1 MMPRDDVLYVARI
14 LHRPEDNNLVMFR
27 DEQIARLIGIV
38 ALALV
43 LGALGFQYVRHLP
56 PCEMCHWQRWP
67 HIAAAIVA
75 LVGTSVWKWDAR
87 WLAIPTILLTA
98 LLGIV
103 IAKQAPMA
111 PAIIVAAIA
120 LSAFAYFQRGA
131 RGLAILCVALVAVSG
146 LIGLYQ
152 TGMQI
157 GILPGP
163 DACSVDKPYI
173 VGSGAP
179 DPEISC
185 TAVTWSLFGLS
196 LAAYNAL
203 FSLGAAALGGFLL
216 TKKRA

>member
-1 MMPRDDVLYVARI
+1 M
-14 LHRPEDNNLVMFR
+14 
-27 DEQIARLIGIV
+27 GIV
-38 ALALV
+38 ALALF
-43 LGALGFQYVRHLP
+43 LGALGFQYIRHLP

-67 HIAAAIVA
+67 HIAAAIIA

-87 WLAIPTILLTA
+87 WLAIPAILLTA

-111 PAIIVAAIA
+111 PYIIIAAIA
-120 LSAFAYFQRGA
+120 LSAFAYLQTGG
-131 RGLAILCVALVAVSG
+131 RGLAILCVTLVAASG

-152 TGMQI
+152 TGMQV

-163 DACSVDKPYI
+163 DACTVVKPYI
-173 VGSGAP
+173 VGSGDP

-203 FSLGAAALGGFLL
+203 FSLGAAGLGGFLL
-216 TKKRA
+216 AKKRA

>member
-1 MMPRDDVLYVARI
+1 MMPREDVLYVARI
-14 LHRPEDNNLVMFR
+14 LHRLEDNILVMFR
-27 DEQIARLIGIV
+27 DEQIARWMGIV
-38 ALALV
+38 GLALF
-43 LGALGFQYVRHLP
+43 LGALGFQYIRHLP

-67 HIAAAIVA
+67 HIAAAVIA
-75 LVGTSVWKWDAR
+75 AVGTFVWKWDAR
-87 WLAIPTILLTA
+87 WLSIPVIALTA

-103 IAKQAPMA
+103 IAKQMPMA
-111 PAIIVAAIA
+111 PYIIIAAIA
-120 LSAFAYFQRGA
+120 LSAFAYFQNGA
-131 RGLAILCVALVAVSG
+131 RGIAILCVTLVAVAG

-163 DACSVDKPYI
+163 DACTVVKPYVI
-173 VGSGAP
+173 GSGDP

-203 FSLGAAALGGFLL
+203 FSLGAAALGGVLL
-216 TKKRA
+216 ARKSA

>member
-1 MMPRDDVLYVARI
+1 
-14 LHRPEDNNLVMFR
+14 MFR

-103 IAKQAPMA
+103 IAKQAPVA
-111 PAIIVAAIA
+111 PTIIVAAIA

-163 DACSVDKPYI
+163 DACTVVKPYV

-203 FSLGAAALGGFLL
+203 FSLGASALGGFLL

>member
-1 MMPRDDVLYVARI
+1 
-14 LHRPEDNNLVMFR
+14 MFR

-38 ALALV
+38 ALALF
-43 LGALGFQYVRHLP
+43 LGALGFQYIRHLP

-67 HIAAAIVA
+67 HIAAAIIA

-87 WLAIPTILLTA
+87 LLTIPAILLTA

-103 IAKQAPMA
+103 IANQAPMA
-111 PAIIVAAIA
+111 SYIIIAAIA
-120 LSAFAYFQRGA
+120 LSAFAYFQRGT
-131 RGLAILCVALVAVSG
+131 RGLVIMCVTLVAVSG

-152 TGMQI
+152 TGMQV

-163 DACSVDKPYI
+163 DACSVDRPYVI
-173 VGSGAP
+173 GSGAP

>member
-1 MMPRDDVLYVARI
+1 MMCYIAPI
-14 LHRPEDNNLVMFR
+14 LHRPEDNILVMFR
-27 DEQIARLIGIV
+27 DEQIARLMGLV
-38 ALALV
+38 ALALF
-43 LGALGFQYVRHLP
+43 LGALGFQYIRHLP

-67 HIAAAIVA
+67 HIAAASIA
-75 LVGTSVWKWDAR
+75 LVGTFVWKWDAR
-87 WLAIPTILLTA
+87 WLAIPAILLTA

-103 IAKQAPMA
+103 IAKQAAMA
-111 PAIIVAAIA
+111 PYIIVAAIA
-120 LSAFAYFQRGA
+120 LAAFAYFQRGA
-131 RGLAILCVALVAVSG
+131 GGLAVLCVTLVAVSG

-163 DACSVDKPYI
+163 DACTVVKPYVI
-173 VGSGAP
+173 GSGDP

-216 TKKRA
+216 TKKSA

>member
-1 MMPRDDVLYVARI
+1 MI
-14 LHRPEDNNLVMFR
+14 R

-38 ALALV
+38 ALALF
-43 LGALGFQYVRHLP
+43 LGALGFQYIRHLP

-67 HIAAAIVA
+67 HIAAAVIA
-75 LVGTSVWKWDAR
+75 FVGAFVWKWDAR

-98 LLGIV
+98 LLGIA

-111 PAIIVAAIA
+111 PYIIIAAIA
-120 LSAFAYFQRGA
+120 LSAFAYFQKGTRGVA
-131 RGLAILCVALVAVSG
+131 VLCVTLVAVSG

-152 TGMQI
+152 TGMQV

-163 DACSVDKPYI
+163 DACTVVKPYV
-173 VGSGAP
+173 VGSGDP

-216 TKKRA
+216 TRKRA

>member
-1 MMPRDDVLYVARI
+1 MG
-14 LHRPEDNNLVMFR
+14 LV
-27 DEQIARLIGIV
+27 G
-38 ALALV
+38 LALF
-43 LGALGFQYVRHLP
+43 LGALGFQYIRHLP

-67 HIAAAIVA
+67 HIAAAVIA

-87 WLAIPTILLTA
+87 WLTIPAILLTV

-103 IAKQAPMA
+103 IAKQAAMA
-111 PAIIVAAIA
+111 PYIIIAAIA
-120 LSAFAYFQRGA
+120 LSAFAYFQNGVRGI
-131 RGLAILCVALVAVSG
+131 AILCVTLVAVAG

-152 TGMQI
+152 TGMQV
-157 GILPGP
+157 GLLPGP
-163 DACSVDKPYI
+163 DACTVVKPYVI
-173 VGSGAP
+173 GSGDP

-216 TKKRA
+216 TKQRA